1 MLLDVHFAT
10 RSATRVRAAV
20 NERIRFVPAQDISCS
35 AKKALAGYPW
45 QMRGLDNVEH
55 YLGHR
60 YRSTVERHRTCDS
73 DIWYGLD
80 ILVRFVVL
88 SGASWLQYGPRT

>member
-1 MLLDVHFAT
+1 MRLDVHFAT

-55 YLGHR
+55 YLGHK
-60 YRSTVERHRTCDS
+60 YRSTVTCPR
-73 DIWYGLD
+73 GLSFQLCD
-80 ILVRFVVL
+80 TSEGTTATALL
-88 SGASWLQYGPRT
+88 T